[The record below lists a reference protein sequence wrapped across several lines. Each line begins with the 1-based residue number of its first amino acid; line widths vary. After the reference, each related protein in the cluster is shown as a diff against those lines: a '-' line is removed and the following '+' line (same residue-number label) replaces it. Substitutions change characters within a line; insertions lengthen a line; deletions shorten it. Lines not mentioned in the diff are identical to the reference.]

1 MTDGR
6 PAPHPANTLNELT
19 GEEWLYFTKSVMTT
33 AYPSELGHASRRVHG
48 ANKPPRLMAR
58 LIEFFTR
65 TGELVLD
72 PFAGVGGTLLGAAI
86 ARGPR
91 RAIGIELEPRWVDVY
106 EAVVRELAG
115 EHDGAGPVIADLGP
129 SDPGGPRGFDPSGCE
144 LRLGDALALL
154 PSIPDESIDF
164 VATDPPYNV
173 QLPMTMAGGR
183 LAEAHANRRTDYAMV
198 SEDARDLANL
208 PDYPAFLEAM
218 TEILSEL
225 LRVTKAGRYAV
236 LIVRDAYQ
244 DGRYVFTAAD
254 LAARASG
261 VGWMPKGDVVWYQTG
276 TRLRPYGYPR
286 VFVPNIAHQHIVVLR
301 KEPARRARGS
311 RVS

>member
-1 MTDGR
+1 
-6 PAPHPANTLNELT
+6 
-19 GEEWLYFTKSVMTT
+19 
-33 AYPSELGHASRRVHG
+33 
-48 ANKPPRLMAR
+48 
-58 LIEFFTR
+58 
-65 TGELVLD
+65 
-72 PFAGVGGTLLGAAI
+72 
-86 ARGPR
+86 
-91 RAIGIELEPRWVDVY
+91 
-106 EAVVRELAG
+106 
-115 EHDGAGPVIADLGP
+115 
-129 SDPGGPRGFDPSGCE
+129 
-144 LRLGDALALL
+144 
-154 PSIPDESIDF
+154 
-164 VATDPPYNV
+164 
-173 QLPMTMAGGR
+173 
-183 LAEAHANRRTDYAMV
+183 MV

-261 VGWMPKGDVVWYQTG
+261 VGWMPKGDVVWYQAG

-311 RVS
+311 RAS